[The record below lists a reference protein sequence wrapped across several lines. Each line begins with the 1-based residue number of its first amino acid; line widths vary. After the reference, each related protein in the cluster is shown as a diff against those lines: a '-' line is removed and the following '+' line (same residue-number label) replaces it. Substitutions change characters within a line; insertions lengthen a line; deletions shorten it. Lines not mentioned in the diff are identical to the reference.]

1 MVKQTYIAP
10 GNVLSPRAQWT
21 LFRVLYDGGESNGS
35 LPGYSVAVGDWSGRR
50 CIAVRWNGNAD
61 NPIGNPQSRGLPTW
75 FVVPEEL
82 QFGILATL
90 APDVQAVA
98 RMLLAPAVAA

>member
-50 CIAVRWNGNAD
+50 CIAVRLV
-61 NPIGNPQSRGLPTW
+61 RLHRLPKTDSGA
-75 FVVPEEL
+75 VVVRCVN
-82 QFGILATL
+82 FT
-90 APDVQAVA
+90 QAK
-98 RMLLAPAVAA
+98 RMVP